1 MKAQIRIDREN
12 EQIIINSGFAKNADK
27 FNSMEYRTLQECR
40 KDYPNYQVITRTI
53 KKNPKKECY
62 KDLTYDYMRN
72 YIASHDSELAS
83 AYFEELILRTRC
95 HSTGYRYPTVKK
107 WFLETYPEVKNI
119 LGLAVGSLQATL
131 PQGTTLALPEAN
143 A

>member
-1 MKAQIRIDREN
+1 MANIKILFEKKTILLA
-12 EQIIINSGFAKNADK
+12 SGFAKKASNPKNAE
-27 FNSMEYRTLQECR
+27 FTELQEV
-40 KDYPNYQVITRTI
+40 KQIYPNFKTEVKHI
-53 KKNPKKECY
+53 KTNPKKECY
-62 KDLTYDYMRN
+62 KDLTYDYMRD
-72 YIASHDSELAS
+72 YISTHDSEIAS
-83 AYFEELILRTRC
+83 AYLEELILRTRC

-131 PQGTTLALPEAN
+131 PQGTSLALPEAN